1 MYKLIS
7 RRTGELELDESA
19 IICSQVRE
27 LEYSPEADLAPTHV
41 GVPELLGVVGV
52 VPVEAADVG
61 CPLWSGGL
69 ELAPSGGL
77 ELAPM
82 AAGAMVT

>member
-1 MYKLIS
+1 MWSY
-7 RRTGELELDESA
+7 
-19 IICSQVRE
+19 VRE
-27 LEYSPEADLAPTHV
+27 FEDSPEADLAPAHA
-41 GVPELLGVVGV
+41 GVPELRGVVV
-52 VPVEAADVG
+52 AVPVDAVDVR

-82 AAGAMVT
+82 AAGAMVTLSENPLGPR